1 MPNIRFTKDAK
12 LDEAT
17 ENGGRRTVEIK
28 AGTIQYNVSEGTAAR
43 WERRGVAER
52 FSDITAMPAPA
63 LGAHGGA
70 VITQAGPGPVGGAPS
85 MPPVPPPP
93 PAPAPVPPSP
103 EDIERQAMGNL
114 APPPPPVEQPAA
126 PVRRGRPNANPVDGD
141 QGNGDGQS

>member
-52 FSDITAMPAPA
+52 FSDTAPAPA

-70 VITQAGPGPVGGAPS
+70 VITQAGAGPVGGAPS

-93 PAPAPVPPSP
+93 PPSP

-114 APPPPPVEQPAA
+114 APPPPPPPPVEQPAA
-126 PVRRGRPNANPVDGD
+126 PVRRGRPNANPADGD